1 MGTKGIDLFDCHCDA
16 VMLRCLQGGGLR
28 RNEGHVDLE
37 RAGRY
42 GRYGQF
48 FALFGQPEAYPG
60 GDWSGLTHRE
70 IFRMEYALFTREM
83 EANRDIIVH
92 CRTGA
97 EAEAAFAGGKMAAF
111 LSVEGAELLDCSL
124 ERLEQAYELGVRA
137 VNLTWNC
144 ANALSGS
151 NCQEPE
157 RGLTP
162 QGRAFVGKMERLG
175 MLVDVSHLSDPG
187 FWDVAQLL
195 DGPFIASHSNA
206 RSVFPHARNL
216 TDEQFTAII
225 EHGGVAGLNLY
236 GEFLGRPA
244 ELDTVVAHLEH
255 WLELGGAQ
263 AVCLGCDLDG
273 CSILPHGIQGVQD
286 LEKLYERLLRRN
298 YSEDVVRGVF
308 YQNLM
313 RVVSKV
319 CIM

>member
-60 GDWSGLTHRE
+60 GDWSGLTHGE
-70 IFRMEYALFTREM
+70 IFRMEYELFTREM
-83 EANRDIIVH
+83 EANQDIIVH

-97 EAEAAFAGGKMAAF
+97 EAEAAFAAGKMAAF

-124 ERLEQAYELGVRA
+124 EQLERAWMLGVRA
-137 VNLTWNC
+137 VNLTWNY

-151 NCQEPE
+151 NQEGAQQ
-157 RGLTP
+157 GLTA
-162 QGRAFVGKMERLG
+162 QGRAFVGKMAQLG

-187 FWDVAQLL
+187 FWDVAELL

-273 CSILPHGIQGVQD
+273 CSILPQGIQGVQD